1 MKKLLIAALAVALVA
16 VAGYASGGA
25 ESGGKTIT
33 VGHVVYTME
42 HQFHQSIARELQ
54 SYGPKM
60 YGVKVIILDG
70 GGKGEKML
78 AAVENLIAQKVDAI
92 SIHSPETALTAK
104 AIELAHAK
112 GIPIV
117 TTLIYPDSKNAP
129 HVQPMETP
137 ASYAEGK
144 IAAQQWLKAFPGK
157 PCKVAILNFGAWE
170 QGEVLRFGPFFE
182 GVKAVDPN
190 AELVA
195 VLNGQGSTEV
205 SMKVTL
211 DILQAH
217 PEVNIFF
224 GGNDEMALGA
234 LAALEQKGR
243 GKMANGKPLTEVI
256 AGVDAN
262 SSALIKIYDPDSSFK
277 ISQGAVRDVARAE
290 MDTMVGMIQGKIDM
304 NKFQVIQAFVKEI
317 DYWQT
322 SIEDAQVFLMDNY
335 GYKGQLAADV
345 AKSKT

>member
-1 MKKLLIAALAVALVA
+1 MGESAAAVCYLEQCAHFVEYRRIGPIQTNGRGEEDEEA
-16 VAGYASGGA
+16 DAGCAGGCSGVTVRFRQA
-25 ESGGKTIT
+25 IK

-42 HQFHQSIARELQ
+42 HQFHQSIAKELQ
-54 SYGPKM
+54 SYGQKM

-112 GIPIV
+112 KIPIV

-144 IAAQQWLKAFPGK
+144 IAAQQWLKAFPDK
-157 PCKVAILNFGAWE
+157 PCKVALLNFGAWE

-190 AELVA
+190 AELVT

-217 PEVNIFF
+217 PETNIFF

-234 LAALEQKGR
+234 LAACEQR
-243 GKMANGKPLTEVI
+243 GKRENGQRK
-256 AGVDAN
+256 ASYRN
-262 SSALIKIYDPDSSFK
+262 H
-277 ISQGAVRDVARAE
+277 RRR
-290 MDTMVGMIQGKIDM
+290 
-304 NKFQVIQAFVKEI
+304 
-317 DYWQT
+317 
-322 SIEDAQVFLMDNY
+322 
-335 GYKGQLAADV
+335 
-345 AKSKT
+345 

>member
-1 MKKLLIAALAVALVA
+1 MKKLLLAALAVALVSM
-16 VAGYASGGA
+16 VGYA
-25 ESGGKTIT
+25 KPIT
-33 VGHVVYTME
+33 VGHVVFTME

-70 GGKGEKML
+70 GGSGEKML

-117 TTLIYPDSKNAP
+117 TTLIYPDTKNAP

-144 IAAQQWLKAFPGK
+144 IAAQQWLKAFPDK

-170 QGEVLRFGPFFE
+170 QGEVLRFVPFFE

-190 AELVA
+190 ADLVA

-234 LAALEQKGR
+234 LAACEQKGR
-243 GKMANGKPLTEVI
+243 GKMNNGTPLTEII
-256 AGVDAN
+256 AGVDGN
-262 SSALIKIYDPDSSFK
+262 SSALIKIYDPSCSFK

-290 MDTMVGMIQGKIDM
+290 MDTMVGMIQGKIDK

-322 SIEDAQVFLMDNY
+322 SIEDAQLFLMDNY
-335 GYKGQLAADV
+335 GYKGKLATDV
-345 AKSKT
+345 AKGKK